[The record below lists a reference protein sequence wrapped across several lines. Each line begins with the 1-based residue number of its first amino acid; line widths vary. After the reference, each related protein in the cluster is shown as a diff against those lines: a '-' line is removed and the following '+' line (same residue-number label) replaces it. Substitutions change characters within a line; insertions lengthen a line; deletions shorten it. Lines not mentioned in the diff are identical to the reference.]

1 MLPPKLRPA
10 AEEARVKQLVAAQWA
25 AMSRQDWKTFYGYTS
40 PAFRGAVPIE
50 TFLGKKS
57 KLLYVDANVEWVE
70 VTGEEARARVTYRYK
85 FNEPAM
91 SKMAPRED
99 VVFEK
104 WIKAD
109 GKWYRDLELPEEDSK
124 KSEAKKTGA

>member
-1 MLPPKLRPA
+1 
-10 AEEARVKQLVAAQWA
+10 
-25 AMSRQDWKTFYGYTS
+25 
-40 PAFRGAVPIE
+40 
-50 TFLGKKS
+50 
-57 KLLYVDANVEWVE
+57 VEWIE
-70 VTGEEARARVTYRYK
+70 VTGDEARARVTYRYK

-91 SKMAPRED
+91 SKMTPRED